1 MRIIDNLKVKGKSIP
16 VTIYEIFDADPIEL
30 FNLKEKTL
38 SIFTTGFGLFKDKK
52 YYEKSDWAYSG
63 EL

>member
-38 SIFTTGFGLFKDKK
+38 SIFTT
-52 YYEKSDWAYSG
+52 SG